1 MTQSVRTLMSG
12 LIDYAGLYP
21 PAKLGMQ
28 EAVEAYARARMGLY
42 EWVLGAF
49 VCPASRLAELSERGA
64 ALMPGTFATSGYRE
78 HAEIGE
84 PWRVSAIIDGALEA
98 GLDAI
103 AAFNERHSNE
113 DRGLAE
119 VDALELKAETPGAI
133 DAALDAIPED
143 LYPFFELP
151 VQKDCRG
158 LIAALSGCAAAAK
171 MRTGGTT
178 AELFPTSRQVA
189 SFLAACAAAE
199 VPFKATAGLHHAV
212 RGEYPLTYEPGSA
225 RATMHGFLNLFLAAA
240 LLREHR
246 ADEAGAG
253 AILESSDGG
262 AFKFT
267 EEGVR
272 WHERFLEA
280 AELAVAR
287 EGFAHSYGSCSFDEP
302 IEELR
307 TMGLL

>member
-12 LIDYAGLYP
+12 LIDYAGLFP

-28 EAVEAYARARMGLY
+28 EAVEAYARARMGSY

-49 VCPASRLAELSERGA
+49 VCPASRLPELSERGA

-103 AAFNERHSNE
+103 AAFNERHANE
-113 DRGLAE
+113 DRGLAA

-133 DAALDAIPED
+133 DTALDAIPED

-158 LIAALSGCAAAAK
+158 MIAALSGSAAAAK
-171 MRTGGTT
+171 IRTGGVTP
-178 AELFPTSRQVA
+178 EVFPTAHQVA
-189 SFLAACAAAE
+189 SFLSACAAAD

-212 RGEYPLTYEPGSA
+212 RGEYPLTYEAGSA
-225 RATMHGFLNLFLAAA
+225 RATMHGFLNVFIAAA
-240 LLREHR
+240 LVRER
-246 ADEAGAG
+246 RVDEGGAA
-253 AILESSDGG
+253 AILESLDAG

-267 EEGVR
+267 DEGVR
-272 WHERFLEA
+272 WHERFQEA
-280 AELAVAR
+280 GELAVVR
-287 EGFAHSYGSCSFDEP
+287 ETFALSYGSCSFDEP
-302 IEELR
+302 IDELKKL
-307 TMGLL
+307 GLL